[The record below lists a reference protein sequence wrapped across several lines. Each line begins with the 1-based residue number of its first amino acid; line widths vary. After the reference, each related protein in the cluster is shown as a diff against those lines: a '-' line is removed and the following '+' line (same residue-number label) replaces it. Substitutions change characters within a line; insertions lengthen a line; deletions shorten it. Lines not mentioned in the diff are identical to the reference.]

1 MIFGAAWNWRLIWLW
16 DFLNKLCA
24 MGSCDFPGLFWF
36 EGFAGND
43 LCSSGLLRSRV
54 FQMDKSVGFG
64 LLEVEKD
71 I

>member
-1 MIFGAAWNWRLIWLW
+1 
-16 DFLNKLCA
+16 